1 MLKLI
6 ENCCEISTPVV
17 RCDGPTGRAALSVR
31 PDSASADSTRPV
43 AALAIS
49 GRQRGLTILEV
60 MLSIGLLGVVLA
72 IGIPSYAHVTI
83 SNRLTSDT
91 NDLVA
96 SMQFARSEAITRGE
110 AVTVCAANANLDA
123 CSGGG
128 DWTSGW
134 VILDAAANPIRVHPS
149 LTQNAALEVN
159 VQNGVGAVVFNRNG
173 FSTNART
180 IRLCGPRGDTRR
192 IRGVVVSPDGRIRL
206 AADLNGNSVVEDQD
220 GNDLNC

>member
-1 MLKLI
+1 MLKSS
-6 ENCCEISTPVV
+6 ENCCA
-17 RCDGPTGRAALSVR
+17 TG
-31 PDSASADSTRPV
+31 
-43 AALAIS
+43 AALAIPR
-49 GRQRGLTILEV
+49 RQRGLTILEV
-60 MLSIGLLGVVLA
+60 MIAITVLGVLLA
-72 IGIPSYAHVTI
+72 IGIPSYAHISI
-83 SNRLTSDT
+83 SNRLTADT
-91 NDLVA
+91 NALVG

-110 AVTVCAANANLDA
+110 SVTVCAANGGLDA

-134 VILDAAANPIRVHPS
+134 VILDAAANPIRVHPP
-149 LTQNAALEVN
+149 LTENVAAEVN

-206 AADLNGNSVVEDQD
+206 AADLNGNNVVEDQD
-220 GNDLNC
+220 GNDLSC